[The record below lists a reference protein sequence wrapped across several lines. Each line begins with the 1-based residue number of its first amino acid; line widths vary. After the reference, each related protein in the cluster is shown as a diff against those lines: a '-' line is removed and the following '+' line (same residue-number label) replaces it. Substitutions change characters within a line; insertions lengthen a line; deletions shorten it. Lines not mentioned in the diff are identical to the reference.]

1 MAQTERQTRPKK
13 GDRRAICLSNQ
24 IGNRDSSES
33 LQPVRLHLITRK
45 KISPCA
51 FRRTAQPYFKS
62 GATRCREWT
71 QIANERD
78 RNLCKMSPA
87 AQATA

>member
-45 KISPCA
+45 NIAMRISQNSSA
-51 FRRTAQPYFKS
+51 VF
-62 GATRCREWT
+62 
-71 QIANERD
+71 QIWCDALSRMDSNCE
-78 RNLCKMSPA
+78 
-87 AQATA
+87 